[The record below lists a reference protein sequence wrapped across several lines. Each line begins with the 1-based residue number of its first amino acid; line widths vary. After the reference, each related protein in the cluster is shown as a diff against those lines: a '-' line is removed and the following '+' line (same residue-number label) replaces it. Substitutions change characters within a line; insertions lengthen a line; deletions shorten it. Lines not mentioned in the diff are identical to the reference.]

1 MISIVL
7 TGLPGADMRRSVLI
21 GLFAALGS
29 LIEVAMVLVI
39 CFTAGDLLGLGVPA
53 WTRPVTGDATVAL
66 IVLIIL
72 LIVKFALGWAAN
84 ALSTQVAGAI
94 NDALADAMYMGMFQ
108 ADRNESGNAQ
118 RDDEAKPLANQSLAM
133 LSVEGVKAIINY
145 FTGYIP
151 NFVQV
156 MAMMVVTAV
165 TIIPLNWAAGLI
177 LILGMGVLPMAAN
190 ASRKKDVA
198 VQTKQLKQYEH
209 VGLRF
214 EEALRGLNTLK
225 IFHADEREAERLY
238 GDSEGFRRITMAVLA
253 GQLRSLIASD
263 LVIYVS
269 VILAAFIAALTGS
282 GSPEALMTTAIVVI
296 AGVRLFAPERQL
308 VYLTHQAVVAMK
320 QGKAI
325 AAALAVGRNG
335 DATDEVDNNTDEANN
350 NTDEAAQPA
359 EAPAKPQPLN
369 INDGIKAKGLTFAY
383 PNGFTA
389 LRDVDLDLPVMG
401 HVAVVGPSG
410 SGKSTLVSLLTGE
423 RRDYTGSLRIGG
435 VELRDLTQ
443 QQLIDVETPI
453 RGTDHLFSGT
463 LRYNLDP
470 AAHGYSAQA
479 FDNVL
484 RGVDMDREIAGRAGD
499 DNAYDAKVGPQGGN
513 FSGGQKQRLVIARGL
528 LRHTPIY
535 IFDEATSAVDRD
547 HDETLANL
555 MTVLAQNALVVT
567 ITHRLAGVRNA
578 DQIIV
583 LDHGSVAERGD
594 FDSLLA
600 RNGLFAAEWQEQERI
615 ENTAAGAAN
624 SANSTNSTNTANTI
638 DSTEA
643 AR

>member
-1 MISIVL
+1 MISKVL
-7 TGLPGADMRRSVLI
+7 LGLPGADMRRSVWMGVL
-21 GLFAALGS
+21 AALAS
-29 LIEVAMVLVI
+29 LCEVAMVFVVCL
-39 CFTAGDLLGLGVPA
+39 TAGDLLGLAVPA
-53 WTRPVTGDATVAL
+53 WTLPVVGDVRVAFAAML
-66 IVLIIL
+66 L
-72 LIVKFALGWAAN
+72 LIAARTALGAGVN
-84 ALSTQVAGAI
+84 AISTAVAGDI
-94 NDALADAMYMGMFQ
+94 NKALADAMYMGMFR
-108 ADRNESGNAQ
+108 ADRAETANAQ

-151 NFVQV
+151 NFVQT
-156 MAMMVVTAV
+156 MLMMLVAALTL
-165 TIIPLNWAAGLI
+165 IPLNWAAGLI
-177 LILGMGVLPMAAN
+177 IIVGMAALPMAAN

-198 VQTKQLKQYEH
+198 VQTRQLKQYEH
-209 VGLRF
+209 VGVRF

-225 IFHADEREAERLY
+225 IFDADARESERLY
-238 GDSEGFRRITMAVLA
+238 KDSEGFRRITMAVLG

-263 LVIYVS
+263 LVIYLA
-269 VILAAFIAALTGS
+269 VIAAAVTAALTGA
-282 GSPEALMTTAIVVI
+282 GRPEGLMVTVIVLV
-296 AGVRLFAPERQL
+296 AGVRLFVPERQL

-325 AAALAVGRNG
+325 AAAIASADDRNAH
-335 DATDEVDNNTDEANN
+335 DAADADAEANADAQ
-350 NTDEAAQPA
+350 TDADRPLT
-359 EAPAKPQPLN
+359 LN
-369 INDGIKAKGLTFAY
+369 INDGIKAEHLTFTY

-389 LRDVDLDLPVMG
+389 LSDIDLDLPVIG

-423 RRDYTGSLRIGG
+423 RRDYAGSLRIGG

-443 QQLIDVETPI
+443 TQIIDAETVV

-470 AAHGYSAQA
+470 AAHGYSAQE
-479 FDNVL
+479 FDTVL
-484 RGVDMDREIAGRAGD
+484 RGVDLDREIDDRAG
-499 DNAYDAKVGPQGGN
+499 YDAPVAPQGGN
-513 FSGGQKQRLVIARGL
+513 FSGGQKQRLIIARGL

-555 MTVLAQNALVVT
+555 MTILAQNALVIT
-567 ITHRLAGVRNA
+567 ITHRLAGIRNA
-578 DQIIV
+578 DEIIV
-583 LDHGSVAERGD
+583 LDHGGVAERGD
-594 FDSLLA
+594 FYSLVA

-615 ENTAAGAAN
+615 ENAQNDTDARN
-624 SANSTNSTNTANTI
+624 ETE
-638 DSTEA
+638 EA

>member
-1 MISIVL
+1 MISKVL
-7 TGLPGADMRRSVLI
+7 LGLPGADMRRSVWL
-21 GLFAALGS
+21 GVLAALAS
-29 LIEVAMVLVI
+29 LCEVALVFVV
-39 CFTAGDLLGLGVPA
+39 CLTAGHLLRLPVPS
-53 WTRPVTGDATVAL
+53 WTLPVTGDVTAAIVTAVAL
-66 IVLIIL
+66 VAARTGLGAASNAIST
-72 LIVKFALGWAAN
+72 AL
-84 ALSTQVAGAI
+84 AGDI
-94 NDALADAMYMGMFQ
+94 NRALADTMYMGMFRDGR
-108 ADRNESGNAQ
+108 AETANAQ

-145 FTGYIP
+145 FTGYVP
-151 NFVQV
+151 NFVQT
-156 MAMMVVTAV
+156 MLMMLVAAV
-165 TIIPLNWAAGLI
+165 TLIPLNWAAGLI
-177 LILGMGVLPMAAN
+177 IIVGMAALPMAAN

-198 VQTKQLKQYEH
+198 VQTRQLKQYEH
-209 VGLRF
+209 VGVRF

-225 IFHADEREAERLY
+225 IFDADARESERLY
-238 GDSEGFRRITMAVLA
+238 KDSEGFRRITMDVLA

-263 LVIYVS
+263 LVIYLAVIAATVVS
-269 VILAAFIAALTGS
+269 ALTGA
-282 GSPEALMTTAIVVI
+282 GRPDGLMVTVIVLVV
-296 AGVRLFAPERQL
+296 GVRLFVPERQL

-325 AAALAVGRNG
+325 AAAIATVGERG
-335 DATDEVDNNTDEANN
+335 DAQTQSDGDMQAQDAQNANAGTDAGASANVVSAVARN
-350 NTDEAAQPA
+350 DADDADGRRLTLD
-359 EAPAKPQPLN
+359 
-369 INDGIKAKGLTFAY
+369 INAGIKAEDLTFTY

-389 LRDVDLDLPVMG
+389 LRDIDLDLPVMG

-423 RRDYTGSLRIGG
+423 RRDYAGSLRIGG

-443 QQLIDVETPI
+443 RQIIDAETVV

-470 AAHGYSAQA
+470 AAHGYSTQE
-479 FDNVL
+479 FDTVL
-484 RGVDMDREIAGRAGD
+484 RGVDLDREISDRSG
-499 DNAYDAKVGPQGGN
+499 YDAMVAPQGGN
-513 FSGGQKQRLVIARGL
+513 FSGGQKQRLIIARGL

-555 MTVLAQNALVVT
+555 MNILAQNSLVIT
-567 ITHRLAGVRNA
+567 ITHRLAGIRNA

-583 LDHGSVAERGD
+583 LDHGGVAERGD
-594 FDSLLA
+594 FYTLLE

-615 ENTAAGAAN
+615 ENTENG
-624 SANSTNSTNTANTI
+624 TEPTG
-638 DSTEA
+638 EA

>member
-1 MISIVL
+1 MISKVL

-53 WTRPVTGDATVAL
+53 WTHPVTGDATVAL
-66 IVLIIL
+66 IVLIVL

-84 ALSTQVAGAI
+84 TLSTQVAGAI

-198 VQTKQLKQYEH
+198 VQTRQLKQYEH

-325 AAALAVGRNG
+325 AAALAVGRDGN
-335 DATDEVDNNTDEANN
+335 ATDEADNTDK
-350 NTDEAAQPA
+350 TAQPA
-359 EAPAKPQPLN
+359 ADPAKPQPLN

-470 AAHGYSAQA
+470 AARGYSAQA

-484 RGVDMDREIAGRAGD
+484 RGVDMDREIADRAGD
-499 DNAYDAKVGPQGGN
+499 ENAYDAKVGPQGGN

-615 ENTAAGAAN
+615 ENTAAGT
-624 SANSTNSTNTANTI
+624 ANSTNSTNTANTI